1 MEEIFRLIRMP
12 LLLLPIALWTAVWPL
27 LLTGIVIAIPV
38 MLIAVNA
45 AKAIGFPFVF
55 LGAAFTNERER
66 VTTYLDKWRQ
76 ANDAIASMTKL
87 VKIKRGYSRVVAWG
101 LDPKS
106 VPDSG
111 WIITTANV
119 IGALVIAAVFS
130 ELVRTVLWIAFIVLV
145 VLIVIG
151 LLTGSD

>member
-1 MEEIFRLIRMP
+1 MEELFRLIRMP
-12 LLLLPIALWTAVWPL
+12 LLMLPIALWTVVWPF
-27 LLTGIVIAIPV
+27 LLTGILIAIPV

-55 LGAAFTNERER
+55 LGAALVNERER
-66 VTTYLDKWRQ
+66 VTTYLDKWRR
-76 ANDAIASMTKL
+76 ANDDIASLTKL
-87 VKIKRGYSRVVAWG
+87 VKIKRGYSRMLAWG
-101 LDPKS
+101 IDPKS

-119 IGALVIAAVFS
+119 IGVLVIAAVFF
-130 ELVRTVLWIAFIVLV
+130 EIVRTVLWIAFIVIM

-151 LLTGSD
+151 LLTGSG